1 VYSLVLKHKSGVEN
15 KVADVLS
22 RIGYLLQTMRN
33 ELLGCDKLK
42 STYTSCPD
50 FSLIYSNLLTGN
62 RNHHVDFV
70 IQTVSCF
77 RGPSYA
83 FLRRRSGTS

>member
-1 VYSLVLKHKSGVEN
+1 
-15 KVADVLS
+15 VADALS
-22 RIGYLLQTMRN
+22 RIGYLLQKCGLRFSV
-33 ELLGCDKLK
+33 L
-42 STYTSCPD
+42 TSSKALT
-50 FSLIYSNLLTGN
+50 SLVYLDLSAGN

-70 IQTVSCF
+70 IHDDFLF